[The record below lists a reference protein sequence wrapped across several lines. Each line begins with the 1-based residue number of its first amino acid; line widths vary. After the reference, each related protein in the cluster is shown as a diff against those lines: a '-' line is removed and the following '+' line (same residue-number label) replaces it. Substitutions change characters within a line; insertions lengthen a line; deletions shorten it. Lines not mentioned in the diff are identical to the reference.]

1 MLVFLS
7 RVARYAHLVPSRET
21 SNTFCTTGMRRL
33 PCTGM
38 SVTDTASLSSVMRV
52 NRMPPSSETLVTELS
67 TSGVLL
73 QPASANATAAR
84 QNASFLLIAALPE
97 FPKPQMLRPDRAARK
112 SNLAGADRSWR
123 ICWEKRNTH
132 GLSLTA
138 PTAANKW
145 GQTPLSPA
153 RDRAQFRSWPR
164 IQVAFAGTTSSDFPL
179 ISRFPD
185 PSCSCYKK
193 GRGGTPWQ
201 IR

>member
-1 MLVFLS
+1 
-7 RVARYAHLVPSRET
+7 
-21 SNTFCTTGMRRL
+21 
-33 PCTGM
+33 
-38 SVTDTASLSSVMRV
+38 MRV

-112 SNLAGADRSWR
+112 SNLAGGDRSWR
-123 ICWEKRNTH
+123 ICWEKRNPH
-132 GLSLTA
+132 GLSLTV

-153 RDRAQFRSWPR
+153 RDRAEFRSWPR
-164 IQVAFAGTTSSDFPL
+164 IQATGFFKLGPRLRGDDFSGLPLDFAL
-179 ISRFPD
+179 SRPIVFLL
-185 PSCSCYKK
+185 
-193 GRGGTPWQ
+193 
-201 IR
+201 